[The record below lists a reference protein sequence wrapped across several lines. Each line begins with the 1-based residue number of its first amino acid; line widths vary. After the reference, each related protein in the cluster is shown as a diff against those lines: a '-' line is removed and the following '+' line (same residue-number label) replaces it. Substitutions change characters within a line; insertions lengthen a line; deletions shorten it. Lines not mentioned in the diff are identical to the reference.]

1 MQSYRKISNQNT
13 KKSTGIEGP
22 IFNRTGEMEMDHF
35 GCLNSSLSL
44 FLFCKEPA
52 KKKKKNYGVRTLTA
66 DSHRPKTLW
75 DSVKFLLNLNKA
87 FLCV

>member
-52 KKKKKNYGVRTLTA
+52 KKKKKIIAYVRLQLTPNA
-66 DSHRPKTLW
+66 PKP
-75 DSVKFLLNLNKA
+75 FGIP
-87 FLCV
+87 